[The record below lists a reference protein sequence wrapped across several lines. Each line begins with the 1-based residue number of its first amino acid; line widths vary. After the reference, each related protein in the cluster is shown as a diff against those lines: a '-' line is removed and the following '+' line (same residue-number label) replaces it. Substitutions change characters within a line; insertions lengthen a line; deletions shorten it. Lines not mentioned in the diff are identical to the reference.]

1 MGGALAWG
9 VVARA
14 AKDILFG
21 YFFEPPLADDEESQ
35 IDGLTPKTAILAAR
49 FSAMG
54 LVSGEWK
61 VIGQIQKWNRS
72 LWPLPDFVRYDPLGI
87 IKPRLIRYSEDDL
100 ATSEDL
106 GVAAK
111 PDNLLRDSL
120 FSSGAVEITLAK
132 TLSNDSRR

>member
-1 MGGALAWG
+1 MGDALAWG
-9 VVARA
+9 IVARA

-21 YFFEPPLADDEESQ
+21 YFFEPPLSGDREAQ

-54 LVSGEWK
+54 LISGEWK

-87 IKPRLIRYSEDDL
+87 IKPRLIRYLEDDL

-106 GVAAK
+106 GVATK

-132 TLSNDSRR
+132 ILGCDSEH